1 MNDNIVKKIM
11 IVDDDNFMIDMYSLK
26 FKERG
31 FVVYA
36 SLDPKRAL
44 EKLNEGFVPNII
56 LFDIIMPEMDGFEFL
71 ENVKKIDLEN
81 NIIKIA
87 LSNQWEEEVI
97 ERIKKMGVDDY
108 IIKANMVP
116 SEVLDKVEE
125 IIKNKIKI

>member
-1 MNDNIVKKIM
+1 MDNKIMKKIM

-31 FVVYA
+31 FDVYV

-44 EKLNEGFVPNII
+44 EKLNEGFIPNVI
-56 LFDIIMPEMDGFEFL
+56 LFDIIMPGMDGFEFL
-71 ENVKKIDLEN
+71 ENVKKIDLKN

-87 LSNQWEEEVI
+87 LSNQWEEDDI
-97 ERIKKMGVDDY
+97 EKAKKLGVDDY

-116 SEVLDKVEE
+116 SEVLDKVEK
-125 IIKNKIKI
+125 IIEDKN